1 MKNNI
6 VALLPMKANS
16 ERVKGKNFKFFFDKP
31 LFKWILDTLLSV
43 SLIDKVIINTDA
55 RFILEENN
63 LFENDRIIIR
73 DRKLDLIGDFV
84 SMNEIIKDDINNI
97 NSNLYLMTHTT
108 NPFLSQTTIN
118 NAILTYNKLFKNN
131 EIDSLFTVD
140 KIQNRLYQFDGT
152 PINHDPENL
161 IRTQDLIPWYQENSN
176 LYLFSKNSFNS
187 TKGRIGL
194 KPFLYETPKFESID
208 IDDEND
214 WNFAEI
220 IAQYLKNI

>member
-1 MKNNI
+1 
-6 VALLPMKANS
+6 
-16 ERVKGKNFKFFFDKP
+16 
-31 LFKWILDTLLSV
+31 
-43 SLIDKVIINTDA
+43 
-55 RFILEENN
+55 
-63 LFENDRIIIR
+63 
-73 DRKLDLIGDFV
+73 
-84 SMNEIIKDDINNI
+84 
-97 NSNLYLMTHTT
+97 MTHTT
-108 NPFLSQTTIN
+108 NPFLSKSTIN
-118 NAILTYNKLFKNN
+118 NSILTYYKLFKNN

-187 TKGRIGL
+187 TKARIGL
-194 KPFLYETPKFESID
+194 KPFLYVTPKFESID

-220 IAQYLKNI
+220 VAQYLKNI

>member
-1 MKNNI
+1 MKNNV

-16 ERVKGKNFKFFFDKP
+16 ERVKGKNFKKFIDKP

-43 SLIDKVIINTDA
+43 SLIDKVVINTDA
-55 RFILEENN
+55 RIILEENN

-97 NSNLYLMTHTT
+97 DSNLYLMTHTT
-108 NPFLSQTTIN
+108 NPFLSKSTIN
-118 NAILTYNKLFKNN
+118 NSILTYYKLFKNN

-187 TKGRIGL
+187 TKARIGL
-194 KPFLYETPKFESID
+194 KPFLYVTPKFESID

-220 IAQYLKNI
+220 VAQYLKNI

>member
-1 MKNNI
+1 MLMKNNI

-16 ERVKGKNFKFFFDKP
+16 ERVKGKNFKKFIDKP

-108 NPFLSQTTIN
+108 NPFLSKTTIN
-118 NAILTYNKLFKNN
+118 NSILTYNKLFKNN

-152 PINHDPENL
+152 PINHDPVNL

-176 LYLFSKNSFNS
+176 LYLFSGIKF
-187 TKGRIGL
+187 GL
-194 KPFLYETPKFESID
+194 SSDKKL
-208 IDDEND
+208 
-214 WNFAEI
+214 
-220 IAQYLKNI
+220 